1 MKNIVITGST
11 RGIGLCM
18 AKEFLYRGCNVTLS
32 GRGKHLSESVRTD
45 LSAFEKQTIYV
56 PCDVQ
61 NMSDVQNLWDRSKEK
76 WGNIDIWI
84 NNAGQ
89 NAPHEYICNT
99 GESYVNTTISTNIN
113 GVIYGCQVAS
123 KGMLMQGNGAI
134 YSMEGLGSNNM
145 VQPKT
150 ILYGTT
156 KHALTYF
163 MKGLAKELKGTGVI
177 AGRLSPGM
185 MLTDFITKSPDASVP
200 AIESQKSFRKIFN
213 LLADRPETVAKFFI
227 PKMLENTR
235 NNVQFEW
242 LTTGKATARFMF
254 GPFTK
259 RKILS
264 N

>member
-18 AKEFLYRGCNVTLS
+18 AREFLHSGCNVTLS
-32 GRGKHLSESVRTD
+32 GRGEHLSESVRAD
-45 LSAFEKQTIYV
+45 LAAFGKQTIYV

-61 NMSDVQNLWDRSKEK
+61 SMSDVQNLWDRSRER
-76 WGNIDIWI
+76 WGSIDIWI
-84 NNAGQ
+84 NNAGR
-89 NAPHEYICNT
+89 NAPHEYICDT
-99 GESYVNTTISTNIN
+99 GEKYVNATISTNIN
-113 GVIYGCQVAS
+113 GVIYGCQVAGT
-123 KGMLMQGNGAI
+123 GMIAQGNGAI

-163 MKGLAKELKGTGVI
+163 MKGLAKELQGTGVI

-185 MLTDFITKSPDASVP
+185 MLTDFITKSPDGSLP
-200 AIESQKSFRKIFN
+200 AIESQQSFRKIFDM
-213 LLADRPETVAKFFI
+213 LADRPETVAKFFV
-227 PKMLENTR
+227 PKMLANTR

-242 LTTGKATARFMF
+242 LTKAKAAARFMS

-259 RKILS
+259 RKIL
-264 N
+264 

>member
-18 AKEFLYRGCNVTLS
+18 AREFLQSGCNVTLS
-32 GRGKHLSESVRTD
+32 GRGERLSESVRAD
-45 LSAFEKQTIYV
+45 LSAFEKQIIYV
-56 PCDVQ
+56 PCNVQ
-61 NMSDVQNLWDRSKEK
+61 SMSDVQNLWDRSKEK
-76 WGNIDIWI
+76 WGRIDIWI

-89 NAPHEYICNT
+89 NAPHEYIYNT
-99 GESYVNTTISTNIN
+99 AECYVDSTLATNLR
-113 GVIYGCQVAS
+113 GMIYGCQVAS
-123 KGMLMQGNGAI
+123 VGMIAQKGGAI

-163 MKGLAKELKGTGVI
+163 MKGLAKELQGTGVI

-185 MLTDFITKSPDASVP
+185 MLTDFITKSPDTSVP
-200 AIESQKSFRKIFN
+200 VIQSQESFRKIFN
-213 LLADRPETVAKFFI
+213 MLADKPETVAKFFV
-227 PKMLENTR
+227 PKMLANTR

-242 LTTGKATARFMF
+242 LTTAKAAARFMS

-259 RKILS
+259 RKILEK
-264 N
+264 

>member
-1 MKNIVITGST
+1 
-11 RGIGLCM
+11 
-18 AKEFLYRGCNVTLS
+18 
-32 GRGKHLSESVRTD
+32 
-45 LSAFEKQTIYV
+45 
-56 PCDVQ
+56 
-61 NMSDVQNLWDRSKEK
+61 
-76 WGNIDIWI
+76 
-84 NNAGQ
+84 
-89 NAPHEYICNT
+89 
-99 GESYVNTTISTNIN
+99 
-113 GVIYGCQVAS
+113 
-123 KGMLMQGNGAI
+123 
-134 YSMEGLGSNNM
+134 
-145 VQPKT
+145 
-150 ILYGTT
+150 
-156 KHALTYF
+156 
-163 MKGLAKELKGTGVI
+163 
-177 AGRLSPGM
+177 M

>member
-1 MKNIVITGST
+1 
-11 RGIGLCM
+11 M
-18 AKEFLYRGCNVTLS
+18 AREFLQSGCNVTLS
-32 GRGKHLSESVRTD
+32 GRGEQLSESVKAD
-45 LSAFEKQTIYV
+45 LSAFEKQTLYV
-56 PCDVQ
+56 PCNVQ
-61 NMSDVQNLWDRSKEK
+61 RMSDVQNLWDRSKEK
-76 WGNIDIWI
+76 WGSIDIWI

-89 NAPHEYICNT
+89 NAPHEYIYNT
-99 GESYVNTTISTNIN
+99 DESYVNTTLSTNIN

-123 KGMLMQGNGAI
+123 AGMIAQKGGAI

-163 MKGLAKELKGTGVI
+163 MKGLAKELRGTGVI

-185 MLTDFITKSPDASVP
+185 VLTDFITKSPDGSVP
-200 AIESQKSFRKIFN
+200 AIESQRSFQQIFN
-213 LLADRPETVAKFFI
+213 MLADKPETVAKFFV
-227 PKMLENTR
+227 PKMLANTR

-242 LTTGKATARFMF
+242 LSNAKAAARFMS

-259 RKILS
+259 RKIL
-264 N
+264 